1 MSLIVEPD
9 SLPDLA
15 DREIAAGEE
24 PLHMGHFYLQ
34 QIVLEPLSRDSTD
47 PPADPEHHRGGRRIP
62 LLLRVQSCEG
72 RLCGTG
78 RGNPGN

>member
-62 LLLRVQSCEG
+62 LLLRV
-72 RLCGTG
+72 
-78 RGNPGN
+78 